1 MAGAIQTRIVG
12 AKDPGLA
19 LVECGRD
26 AGLEDTRVWHYC
38 VRPHTI
44 PHGPQIFLWAAFWL
58 GQRRSSLP

>member
-1 MAGAIQTRIVG
+1 
-12 AKDPGLA
+12 

-58 GQRRSSLP
+58 GKRRSSLP